1 LACQSPESTADD
13 TQRAEEAKEQ
23 QQQQQQQQRMPAGAT
38 WRDRIDA
45 LYKSSAQGL
54 RVAVYG
60 CKHDASNF
68 ETLIRSACS
77 RGKFY
82 ADEPLIDTAL
92 DSSPKVLQ
100 KSRLLPALVVR
111 LHDDVS
117 CSSSF
122 ACSYHVVG
130 RAASS
135 ALPHVLTRRALVG
148 SSRAPTTSLVG
159 LPPALFRTF

>member
-1 LACQSPESTADD
+1 MLCGVGLRCQSPEPTADD

-23 QQQQQQQQRMPAGAT
+23 QQQQQQRMPVGAT

-68 ETLIRSACS
+68 ETLIRGACN

-82 ADEPLIDTAL
+82 ADEPLIDTVL
-92 DSSPKVLQ
+92 DAGPKVLKIQ
-100 KSRLLPALVVR
+100 NPT
-111 LHDDVS
+111 
-117 CSSSF
+117 CSS
-122 ACSYHVVG
+122 ARCSM
-130 RAASS
+130 RA
-135 ALPHVLTRRALVG
+135 G
-148 SSRAPTTSLVG
+148 
-159 LPPALFRTF
+159 

>member
-1 LACQSPESTADD
+1 MLCCGVLGAGLCRAQSEVSTADD
-13 TQRAEEAKEQ
+13 TQRAEEANEQ
-23 QQQQQQQQRMPAGAT
+23 QQQQQSDRQRMPAGAT

-68 ETLIRSACS
+68 ETLIRGACN

-92 DSSPKVLQ
+92 DAGPKVGF
-100 KSRLLPALVVR
+100 KSNHSLHALI
-111 LHDDVS
+111 LTLTL
-117 CSSSF
+117 
-122 ACSYHVVG
+122 
-130 RAASS
+130 
-135 ALPHVLTRRALVG
+135 ALALTLTLTLA
-148 SSRAPTTSLVG
+148 
-159 LPPALFRTF
+159 